1 MRNSERSRQRGA
13 LLIAA
18 GLSGALLLSG
28 CSASY
33 WPDLSGDTVEE
44 TQSPVPESGSLAT
57 VPVNEAQIQRIIDA
71 VAEAAAAGDS
81 ELDAAAIEERFTGDA
96 LTQRTSNYKIRSAVS
111 DYASKPAAITGD
123 LLQYQLVQSTE
134 GWPRNLFLTV
144 ASEAQEA
151 QDGDAAEAPSLAIML
166 KQRIPQENFQVT
178 RVISL
183 RGGIEMPQAAPAE
196 EGTAVLAPD
205 LGTLV
210 MQPGAVGEAYAAILQ
225 NGEDTDEAELFELTD
240 DPLIGHY
247 GKAWV
252 TQSQEKSASE
262 DKTQSYSVSITQGD
276 EQVLSLSTGVGG
288 ALVATT
294 ILESQVVDSD
304 GSRYKPQ
311 AEGAVAALSGLSGQQ
326 DKIVRTVAHQLLFF
340 VPSKEDGSKIE
351 LLGVT
356 SELIGA
362 GN

>member
-1 MRNSERSRQRGA
+1 MRTSSRKRGVVLA
-13 LLIAA
+13 AA
-18 GLSGALLLSG
+18 GLAGALFLTG

-33 WPDLSGDTVEE
+33 WPDFSEQPEAEEVTDDPTVG
-44 TQSPVPESGSLAT
+44 TLAT
-57 VPVNEAQIQRIIDA
+57 VPVSESQIQRIIDR
-71 VAEAAAAGDS
+71 VAEVSAAGDS
-81 ELDAAAIEERFTGDA
+81 ALDVTEIEGRFIGDA
-96 LTQRTSNYKIRSAVS
+96 LAQRSSNYKIRSTVS

-144 ASEAQEA
+144 ASEPLETE
-151 QDGDAAEAPSLAIML
+151 DGEAAEAPSLAVML

-178 RVISL
+178 RVIAL

-205 LGTLV
+205 IESLV
-210 MQPGAVGEAYAAILQ
+210 MQPGLVGEAYAEILQ
-225 NGEDTDEAELFELTD
+225 SGVDTEQAELFDLTD
-240 DPLIGHY
+240 DPLIEVY
-247 GKAWV
+247 GKAWAV
-252 TQSQEKSASE
+252 QSKEKSDSE
-262 DKTQSYSVSITQGD
+262 EKTQKYSVSVAQGD
-276 EQVLSLSTGVGG
+276 EPILSLSTGAGG
-288 ALVATT
+288 AIVATT
-294 ILESQVVDSD
+294 VIESQVVDSD

-326 DKIVRTVAHQLLFF
+326 ERIVRTVAHQLLFF